1 VQMAKCRSQ
10 SGDRRF
16 RICNLHFGS
25 GATVFNRGTISLAA
39 PRETY
44 SRPNR
49 AVRGFTLVELLV
61 VIAIIG
67 ILVALLLP
75 AIQAA
80 REAARRAQCQNHMKN
95 IALAVLNFESA
106 KKHLPKG
113 FVSQPDS
120 IEAWAWT
127 NFILPYLEE
136 QGIYDRM
143 NPSETFISPVQSTR
157 TGKRNLADMIANFK
171 NGVTAEGV
179 PLQTKI
185 AVFRCPSDSTPDLI
199 PVNPNN
205 KTSPGP
211 QAPTC
216 NKGLLTDS
224 ESSGWDRYF
233 NGIQVSTSNYVGS
246 KGTIDPACPFGNL
259 ERCADTG
266 VFFGESQVSLKQISD
281 GTSKTFLI
289 GERNKFCFAATW
301 VGVRNPAGPD
311 AWSGNWALGHTATPQ
326 GKLNFQCTNDH
337 NTCTEGFSSSH
348 PGGAYFA
355 FCDASVH
362 FINDD
367 ISYDDLV
374 GQGAPPQID
383 SDPNDSPTT
392 PSVCYANP
400 NSKAGTPCRSQI
412 NGSVIGVYQRLAW
425 RNDSV
430 PIDGDAF

>member
-1 VQMAKCRSQ
+1 MTVCSRLPSAVCRRPS
-10 SGDRRF
+10 
-16 RICNLHFGS
+16 RICPRWH
-25 GATVFNRGTISLAA
+25 NRYTCS
-39 PRETY
+39 
-44 SRPNR
+44 
-49 AVRGFTLVELLV
+49 RGFTLVELLV

-127 NFILPYLEE
+127 TFTLPYLEE
-136 QGIYDRM
+136 QSIYDLM
-143 NPSETFISPVQSTR
+143 SPSETTILPNTAGVAAR
-157 TGKRNLADMIANFK
+157 TGKRNLSDMIANFK
-171 NGVTAEGV
+171 AGNAAEGV
-179 PLQTKI
+179 PLQTKLAI
-185 AVFRCPSDSTPDLI
+185 FRCPSDSTPDLI
-199 PVNPNN
+199 PGAAN
-205 KTSPGP
+205 KTYSSPSSP
-211 QAPTC
+211 ATPTC

-224 ESSGWDRYF
+224 EGSGWDRYF

-246 KGTIDPACPFGNL
+246 KGTIDVACPFGNS

-266 VFFGESQVSLKQISD
+266 VFFGESQISLKQITD

-337 NTCTEGFSSSH
+337 NTCTEGFSSNH

-367 ISYDDLV
+367 ISFDDLV
-374 GQGAPPQID
+374 GQGSPAQID

-400 NSKAGTPCRSQI
+400 NTKAGTPCRSQI
-412 NGSVIGVYQRLAW
+412 GALVIGVYQRLAW